1 MVVGH
6 ESYQQIGADF
16 NEFCRSI
23 MYLAKISCF
32 SYSCKI
38 LSLLIHKR
46 IYDFTLFKC
55 RYKVNKLSINYVLKH
70 LRNPTVV

>member
-16 NEFCRSI
+16 NEFCGSV

-46 IYDFTLFKC
+46 IYDFTTIQMP
-55 RYKVNKLSINYVLKH
+55 V
-70 LRNPTVV
+70 

>member
-38 LSLLIHKR
+38 FSLLIHKR
-46 IYDFTLFKC
+46 IYDFTTIQMPV
-55 RYKVNKLSINYVLKH
+55 YSQQIIHKLCPKTSS
-70 LRNPTVV
+70 

>member
-23 MYLAKISCF
+23 MYAKISCF

-46 IYDFTLFKC
+46 IYDFTTIQMP
-55 RYKVNKLSINYVLKH
+55 V
-70 LRNPTVV
+70 